1 MRPAGPIFFFPR
13 KTVYSSL
20 LAECCLVAQLYV
32 WWGRGDLTSE
42 VKGEE
47 PRGSLLSVLFTAV
60 LTGEVSCSS
69 EVSPFPVLSITELT
83 KMAD

>member
-1 MRPAGPIFFFPR
+1 
-13 KTVYSSL
+13 
-20 LAECCLVAQLYV
+20 
-32 WWGRGDLTSE
+32 LTSK

-60 LTGEVSCSS
+60 LTGEASCSS
-69 EVSPFPVLSITELT
+69 EVSTFPVLCVTELT